1 MAGRPPSGLKR
12 ASPDVGITHAGGV
25 VFFARG
31 ERALFLLVR
40 SSREP
45 FDWVLPKGHIEQ
57 GETPEAAAR
66 REVLEEAGIAAD
78 IVAPLGDTSFD
89 QRGRLIHVRYFL
101 MKADGM
107 VAAAAE
113 REICWC
119 GPADAERLL
128 TFENARAMLRRA
140 VQWRERIGSRGP
152 ARAGQARAARRG
164 RPM

>member
-1 MAGRPPSGLKR
+1 MFS
-12 ASPDVGITHAGGV
+12 
-25 VFFARG
+25 ARRG
-31 ERALFLLVR
+31 RALFLLVR

-45 FDWVLPKGHIEQ
+45 FDWVLPKGHIER

-78 IVAPLGDTSFD
+78 VIAPLGDTSFD
-89 QRGRLIHVRYFL
+89 QLGRLIHVRYFL

-107 VAAAAE
+107 AAAAAE

-128 TFENARAMLRRA
+128 KFENARTMLRRA
-140 VQWRERIGSRGP
+140 LQWREEIGSRRPVHARP
-152 ARAGQARAARRG
+152 ARATRR
-164 RPM
+164 RPV